1 MLAVSQYADG
11 KGPCPFELAKALLCE
26 EYGSFPVQGGLEQ
39 QDMAQLMLYSS
50 IKAIYRVCMQF
61 KSSGLKGMS
70 VEDQNLLMEIAQIE
84 YERDRKKKHESSG
97 RS

>member
-11 KGPCPFELAKALLCE
+11 KGPCPFELAKSLLCE

-39 QDMAQLMLYSS
+39 QDMAQLMRYSS
-50 IKAIYRVCMQF
+50 LKAIHRVCMQF

-70 VEDQNLLMEIAQIE
+70 AEDKNLLMEIAQIE
-84 YERDRKKKHESSG
+84 YEHDRKKKAQT
-97 RS
+97 